1 MNVPLLARYTIFF
14 SQISWCITVNTHTH
28 IYTHMYTEHNTKTPG
43 NWYEKDINL
52 ASDFFK

>member
-14 SQISWCITVNTHTH
+14 PKLADALQSTHTH